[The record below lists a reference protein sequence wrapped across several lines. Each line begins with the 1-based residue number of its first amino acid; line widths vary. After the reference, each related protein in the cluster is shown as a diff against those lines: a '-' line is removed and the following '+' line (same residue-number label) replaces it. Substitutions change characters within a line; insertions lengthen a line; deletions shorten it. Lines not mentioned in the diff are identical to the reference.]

1 MKIAER
7 TQNGV
12 TILDLDGKIVLGEGD
27 DVLRNHMRK
36 LIASGSRQVL
46 LNLAKV
52 PYVDSA
58 GLGELVRCHT
68 RMVTVGGAIKLL
80 NLTRRMED
88 LLQITKLVTVFET
101 HDSEAEALA
110 SF

>member
-1 MKIAER
+1 MQITER
-7 TQNGV
+7 NNNGV
-12 TILDLDGKIVLGEGD
+12 TVLDLNGKILLGEGD
-27 DVLRNHMRK
+27 DVVRDKVRGVIAAGSRK
-36 LIASGSRQVL
+36 LL
-46 LNLAKV
+46 LNLADV

-68 RMVTVGGAIKLL
+68 RVVQAGGSVKLL
-80 NLTRRMED
+80 NLTARMQD

-101 HDSEAEALA
+101 FESEDSAVG

>member
-1 MKIAER
+1 MQITER
-7 TQNGV
+7 SVGGV
-12 TILDLDGKIVLGEGD
+12 TVLDLDGKIMLGEGD
-27 DVLRNHMRK
+27 DVLGDKVREVIAAGSRK
-36 LIASGSRQVL
+36 LV
-46 LNLAKV
+46 LNLADV

-68 RMVTVGGAIKLL
+68 RMVKAGGSVNLL
-80 NLTRRMED
+80 NLTSRLQD

-101 HDSEAEALA
+101 FESEDSAIG

>member
-1 MKIAER
+1 MNISER
-7 TQNGV
+7 NVDGV

-27 DVLRNHMRK
+27 EVLREKVQAVLAGGHKN
-36 LIASGSRQVL
+36 VL
-46 LNLAKV
+46 LNLANV

-68 RMVTVGGAIKLL
+68 RVVQAGGAIKLL
-80 NLTRRMED
+80 NLTSRMQD

-101 HDSEAEALA
+101 FDNEASATS

>member
-1 MKIAER
+1 MKITKRQED
-7 TQNGV
+7 GV
-12 TILDLDGKIVLGEGD
+12 VILDLDGKIVLGEGD
-27 DVLRNHMRK
+27 ETLRNAVREVVGAGHRK
-36 LIASGSRQVL
+36 VVL
-46 LNLAKV
+46 NVAKV

-68 RMVTVGGAIKLL
+68 RVVQAGGSVKLL
-80 NLTRRMED
+80 HLTARMQD

-101 HDSEAEALA
+101 FESEESAIA

>member
-1 MKIAER
+1 MKITER
-7 TQNGV
+7 TRDGV
-12 TILDLDGKIVLGEGD
+12 TILDLAGRIVLGEGD
-27 DVLRNHMRK
+27 DVLGDKVREVIAAGHRK
-36 LIASGSRQVL
+36 VL
-46 LNLAKV
+46 LNLAAV

-68 RMVTVGGAIKLL
+68 RVVRAGGSIKLL
-80 NLTRRMED
+80 HLTSRMQD

-101 HDSEAEALA
+101 FESEDSATG

>member
-1 MKIAER
+1 MKITER
-7 TQNGV
+7 SVGGV
-12 TILDLDGKIVLGEGD
+12 TVLDLEGKIVLGEGD
-27 DVLRNHMRK
+27 DVLRDKVREVIAAGRRK
-36 LIASGSRQVL
+36 VL
-46 LNLAKV
+46 LNLAAV

-68 RMVTVGGAIKLL
+68 RMVRTDGNIKLL
-80 NLTRRMED
+80 HLTSRMRD

-101 HDSEAEALA
+101 FESEDSAIA

>member
-1 MKIAER
+1 MQITER
-7 TQNGV
+7 SNNGV
-12 TILDLDGKIVLGEGD
+12 TVLDLNGKILLGEGD
-27 DVLRNHMRK
+27 DVVRDKVRGVIAAGGRK
-36 LIASGSRQVL
+36 LL
-46 LNLAKV
+46 LNLADV

-68 RMVTVGGAIKLL
+68 RMVRAGGAIKLL
-80 NLTRRMED
+80 NLTARMQD

-101 HDSEAEALA
+101 FESEDSAVG